1 MECGNK
7 GQAVKLIEDVYNS
20 GKDLKQF
27 IKQFQYFVLDVC
39 KFCTFH
45 DFKYVNIPALPEYK
59 QKLED
64 DDRDMALAVLEWVR
78 ELNSSLRWE
87 SNPKAIV
94 QSSVFLF
101 NPPELG

>member
-1 MECGNK
+1 M
-7 GQAVKLIEDVYNS
+7 YNS

-39 KFCTFH
+39 KFCTFQ
-45 DFKYVNIPALPEYK
+45 DFKYINIPALPEYK
-59 QKLED
+59 QRLMD
-64 DDRDMALAVLEWVR
+64 DDIDLALAVLEWVR
-78 ELNSSLRWE
+78 ELNSGLRWE

-101 NPPELG
+101 DTPRREA